1 MEGWEVPMRNTAL
14 KLCLAAVVLS
24 TAPRVPV
31 WGGEKLGSYAVDPN
45 AISVSGISSGGF
57 MAQQY
62 HVAHSKQ
69 IMGAGIVAAGPWE
82 CADTQP
88 LLLPAVTAT
97 QYCSHTAPDG
107 LPFLGPPDLAASI
120 AATKDAATADHIDP
134 TKSLAKAKVFLFS
147 GTKDSIVPQSVMDV
161 LNQYYMAFV
170 PPENVRYVN
179 NVPAEHAMVTDG
191 NGNACGHLG
200 SPYINNCGYDTAGEL
215 LGFIYGG
222 LNPPGDP
229 STGKLLEFDQTE
241 FLPFEVISM
250 APVGHVFVPADCQAT
265 PGCRLH
271 VAFHGCQQSQEVIGD
286 AFYTQAGYNRW
297 AATNRIIVLYP
308 QVVASNLVPLNPDG
322 CWDWFAYTDSQ
333 FATRSGEQI
342 GVIRKMI
349 ARLSAH

>member
-14 KLCLAAVVLS
+14 KLCLAAAVLS

-82 CADTQP
+82 CADTEP

-97 QYCSHTAPDG
+97 QYCSHTAPNG

-179 NVPAEHAMVTDG
+179 DVPAEHAMVTDG

-215 LGFIYGG
+215 LGYS
-222 LNPPGDP
+222 
-229 STGKLLEFDQTE
+229 ST
-241 FLPFEVISM
+241 
-250 APVGHVFVPADCQAT
+250 
-265 PGCRLH
+265 
-271 VAFHGCQQSQEVIGD
+271 
-286 AFYTQAGYNRW
+286 AG
-297 AATNRIIVLYP
+297 
-308 QVVASNLVPLNPDG
+308 
-322 CWDWFAYTDSQ
+322 
-333 FATRSGEQI
+333 
-342 GVIRKMI
+342 
-349 ARLSAH
+349 

>member
-1 MEGWEVPMRNTAL
+1 M
-14 KLCLAAVVLS
+14 
-24 TAPRVPV
+24 
-31 WGGEKLGSYAVDPN
+31 
-45 AISVSGISSGGF
+45 
-57 MAQQY
+57 
-62 HVAHSKQ
+62 
-69 IMGAGIVAAGPWE
+69 
-82 CADTQP
+82 
-88 LLLPAVTAT
+88 
-97 QYCSHTAPDG
+97 
-107 LPFLGPPDLAASI
+107 
-120 AATKDAATADHIDP
+120 
-134 TKSLAKAKVFLFS
+134 FS
-147 GTKDSIVPQSVMDV
+147 GTKDSIVRQSVMDV
-161 LNQYYMAFV
+161 LNQYYLAFV

-241 FLPFEVISM
+241 FLPFEVIDM

-271 VAFHGCQQSQEVIGD
+271 VAFHGCLQSQEVIGD

-349 ARLSAH
+349 ARVSAH